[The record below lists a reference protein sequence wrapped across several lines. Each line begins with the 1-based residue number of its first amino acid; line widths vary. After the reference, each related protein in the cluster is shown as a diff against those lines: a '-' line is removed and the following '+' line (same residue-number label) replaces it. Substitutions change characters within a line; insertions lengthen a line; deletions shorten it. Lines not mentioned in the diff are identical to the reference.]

1 MDDDE
6 RDWPATFKRSDNNL
20 LAVGTLFIPR
30 TTRDI
35 WWYDPTRGKHTMWI
49 DLNNLQIPM
58 GNNVIG

>member
-1 MDDDE
+1 M
-6 RDWPATFKRSDNNL
+6 TFKRSDNNL

-58 GNNVIG
+58 GNNAIG